1 MASYSDDLP
10 SSTDATSGKLT
21 DDQAYQALDRRLS
34 ILEERTAPKP
44 KPFIE
49 RINAWSGIATFLLA
63 VIFTYALG
71 AWDRFFVS
79 PVTERRNLI
88 GKLTDID
95 IEVAKLIPTL
105 SSDPQAL
112 LNVSTMARS
121 KKIALLQGGNDL
133 SQGSMDALSLGEV
146 QLLGWHYASVNDIEP
161 AGKLYDAVLKK
172 AQSQKNTFIEADT
185 YRLLAN
191 LQTAQA
197 IVEATKVNPEA
208 NKYWPEARKL
218 YDRAIQMF
226 VSDKQPQFYNAAS
239 AASEWVTLEALDYGS
254 QECAYAL
261 SSWAIETMSK
271 FDPSASNRF
280 LIQQISWLKKLQLS
294 AGPQH
299 HISSELCPRSIVGFM
314 EQEFREAVA
323 YKLKAAGE
331 ASTDLPA
338 ARKDYDKAIRIFTSN
353 KQPRL
358 FSAANIAIDWAK
370 LEASSASGVK
380 ECAYALSIWALN
392 QMGWFDQ
399 AVADRWQNEPWM
411 RQLPQYFQAS
421 GGLPGPCPE
430 TVVGFIDQ
438 PR

>member
-1 MASYSDDLP
+1 
-10 SSTDATSGKLT
+10 
-21 DDQAYQALDRRLS
+21 
-34 ILEERTAPKP
+34 
-44 KPFIE
+44 
-49 RINAWSGIATFLLA
+49 
-63 VIFTYALG
+63 
-71 AWDRFFVS
+71 
-79 PVTERRNLI
+79 
-88 GKLTDID
+88 
-95 IEVAKLIPTL
+95 
-105 SSDPQAL
+105 
-112 LNVSTMARS
+112 
-121 KKIALLQGGNDL
+121 
-133 SQGSMDALSLGEV
+133 
-146 QLLGWHYASVNDIEP
+146 
-161 AGKLYDAVLKK
+161 
-172 AQSQKNTFIEADT
+172 
-185 YRLLAN
+185 
-191 LQTAQA
+191 
-197 IVEATKVNPEA
+197 
-208 NKYWPEARKL
+208 
-218 YDRAIQMF
+218 
-226 VSDKQPQFYNAAS
+226 
-239 AASEWVTLEALDYGS
+239 
-254 QECAYAL
+254 
-261 SSWAIETMSK
+261 MSK

-280 LIQQISWLKKLQLS
+280 LVQQISWLKKLQLS